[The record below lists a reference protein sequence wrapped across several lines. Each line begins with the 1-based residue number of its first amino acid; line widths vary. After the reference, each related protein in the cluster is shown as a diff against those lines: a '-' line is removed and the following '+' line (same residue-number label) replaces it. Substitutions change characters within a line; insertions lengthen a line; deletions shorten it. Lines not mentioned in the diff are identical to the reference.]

1 MEDNLNN
8 DIQYLIANY
17 GFKSV
22 HTRLLDVMRDEYLYM
37 NEYFKSMQP
46 AQVPAVVPLAQAP
59 GEVPKPLQLPVQVQ
73 VKVPTSKKA
82 RKIRVSKAALLSHN
96 PMVEPNINSD
106 VTEPQPEPVN
116 EIKEIT
122 LVPPQEHKG
131 YPDPKVAKEN
141 QKKAEEAK
149 KKDNDALGIL
159 TYQVLTKENLVKWIE
174 EEGHTYAWVAREHA
188 GCAETQVAATAQM
201 MGIKSKI
208 SKKRGM
214 IMNGK

>member
-1 MEDNLNN
+1 MEDNLDNN
-8 DIQYLIANY
+8 IYYLVAHY
-17 GFKSV
+17 GFRRV
-22 HTRLLDVMRDEYLYM
+22 HSRLLEIMKDEYSYM
-37 NEYFKSMQP
+37 NEYFKP
-46 AQVPAVVPLAQAP
+46 VAQAP
-59 GEVPKPLQLPVQVQ
+59 APTPAAVSRAAPAPAPVSVQIPAPVQ
-73 VKVPTSKKA
+73 TSKKA
-82 RKIRVSKAALLSHN
+82 RKIRVSKAALVSHN
-96 PMVEPNINSD
+96 PMVEQNTTPD
-106 VTEPQPEPVN
+106 VAEPLPEPEPVN

-122 LVPPQEHKG
+122 LVPPQDHKA
-131 YPDPKVAKEN
+131 YPDPKVVKEN

-149 KKDNDALGIL
+149 RKENETLGIL